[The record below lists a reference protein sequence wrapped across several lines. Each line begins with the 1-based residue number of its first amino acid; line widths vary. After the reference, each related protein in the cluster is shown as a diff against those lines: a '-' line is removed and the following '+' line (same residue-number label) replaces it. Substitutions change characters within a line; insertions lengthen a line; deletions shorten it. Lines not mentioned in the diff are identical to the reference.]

1 VNEALAVVDLG
12 DHAGNL
18 VGALSGGQRARA
30 SLAAAL
36 VGRPQI
42 YLLDEPT
49 VGLDPVLRADLW
61 SLFHEMAATGITLLV
76 SSHVMDEATRC
87 ERVLLM
93 REGVLVADNTPG
105 GLLADTGEA
114 DMEAA
119 FLQLARRQGEEAR
132 S

>member
-1 VNEALAVVDLG
+1 MPSAPRRLCGVSEMRDRMR
-12 DHAGNL
+12 
-18 VGALSGGQRARA
+18 GGQPYRA
-30 SLAAAL
+30 
-36 VGRPQI
+36 
-42 YLLDEPT
+42 D
-49 VGLDPVLRADLW
+49 DPVLRADLW
-61 SLFHEMAATGITLLV
+61 SLFHEMAATGTTLLV